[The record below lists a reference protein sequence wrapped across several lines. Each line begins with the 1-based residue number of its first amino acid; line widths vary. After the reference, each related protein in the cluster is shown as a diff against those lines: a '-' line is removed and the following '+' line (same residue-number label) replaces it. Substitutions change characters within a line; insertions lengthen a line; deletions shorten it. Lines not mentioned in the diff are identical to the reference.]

1 MIPLKISRLYTKIYL
16 YFLVIIVFIALMAP
30 MILSSGKKPAHLVTG
45 EKVGTIYSYLQNKA
59 FKKETF
65 PDEMKVFSELYN
77 CDVIIYNV
85 KGNPLYGT
93 KSKNP
98 LTSFAYEEL
107 RTSPI
112 YIFDSFAENKTYII
126 ISMPETFYPY
136 AYTGFLFDFI
146 ESSFS
151 IRVIISF
158 LIILIMMYPLAM
170 YITKPLTELTQKAI
184 KFSKGDFSD
193 LDNKIKVKGN
203 DEIAKLNIAFF
214 SMANELV
221 DMIEKQKNLISDMA
235 HDIGS
240 PLSRMQVAV
249 DIIESQLDAGDM
261 PPPKTVKKLSKNI
274 REMAALA
281 KEMLDLSRMEK
292 AIVLNIEKTDVS
304 SLVKDIV
311 DGFHSFIEEKHLK
324 VNIREEGALKEL
336 YLDKLKIERV
346 IQNLL
351 SNAIDYTVPDGHIE
365 ITVKGEHDHLTF
377 SIKDEGPGIAEEY
390 KDRIFDP
397 FFRADSSRSRK
408 LGGTGLGLAIVKKM
422 VTIHGGKIR
431 LENPG
436 EKGAIITFSVLC
448 KKPETVTSEQ

>member
-1 MIPLKISRLYTKIYL
+1 MHKLKISRLYVKIYL
-16 YFLVIIVFIALMAP
+16 YFLFLMVFFALSAP
-30 MILSSGKKPAHLVTG
+30 LLLSSGRKPAHMIVG
-45 EKVGTIYSYLQNKA
+45 ERVSHLYDYFQKKGFNK
-59 FKKETF
+59 KTLPE
-65 PDEMKVFSELYN
+65 DIRGFSELYN
-77 CDVIIYNV
+77 CNV
-85 KGNPLYGT
+85 MLYDRNGKT
-93 KSKNP
+93 LCWTEYKESCLP
-98 LTSFAYEEL
+98 FMPFAKQEVDK
-107 RTSPI
+107 TG
-112 YIFDSFAENKTYII
+112 IFIGDSFVNNKSYII
-126 ISMPETFYPY
+126 ISLSDKCLPY
-136 AYTGFLFDFI
+136 AYLSVVYMFFDTPFCIRAVFGFLLFFI
-146 ESSFS
+146 
-151 IRVIISF
+151 
-158 LIILIMMYPLAM
+158 MGYPLAM

-193 LDNKIKVKGN
+193 LDNKVKVKGN

-221 DMIEKQKNLISDMA
+221 DMIEKQKSLISDMA

-249 DIIESQLDAGDM
+249 DIIESQIEAGDM

-281 KEMLDLSRMEK
+281 KEMLDLSRMDK

-311 DGFHSFIEEKHLK
+311 EGFHSFTEEKHLK
-324 VNIREEGALKEL
+324 VNIIEQGGLKEL

-351 SNAIDYTVPDGHIE
+351 SNAIDYTVPDGKIE
-365 ITVKGEHDHLTF
+365 LTLKGEHDHFTF

-397 FFRADSSRSRK
+397 FFRP
-408 LGGTGLGLAIVKKM
+408 IVQ
-422 VTIHGGKIR
+422 GA
-431 LENPG
+431 EN
-436 EKGAIITFSVLC
+436 
-448 KKPETVTSEQ
+448 SEEQVWDLPS